1 MSGGGSVCCYRCRWG
16 QRQRQ
21 LAAATSFGG
30 HHRHHH
36 HHAPTTSISLFRAR
50 LVALAAILRFVP
62 FGFWP
67 SRWW

>member
-1 MSGGGSVCCYRCRWG
+1 MSGGGSVCCYRYRWG

-21 LAAATSFGG
+21 LAAATSFGV
-30 HHRHHH
+30 HHCHQ
-36 HHAPTTSISLFRAR
+36 LFRAR
-50 LVALAAILRFVP
+50 LVALAAILRVVP